1 VHQSGAPRASSRFCF
16 SAAAS
21 VVRLAVIT
29 PICHTLFVMTDFMC
43 VLRIP
48 LLNPS
53 RHVWNVGLAF
63 GKRKRLLAP
72 SVFSSYA
79 YPKYGSQNNEC
90 T

>member
-21 VVRLAVIT
+21 VVRLAV
-29 PICHTLFVMTDFMC
+29 LTDFMC

-63 GKRKRLLAP
+63 SKRKRLLAP

-79 YPKYGSQNNEC
+79 YPKYGAQNNEW